1 MQKHKRIIILAML
14 LATVTSK
21 AQVGIGTA
29 TPEAS
34 AKLDVSS
41 NSKGLLPPRMTDVQ
55 KNTIAS
61 PKAGLMVWCTDCG
74 STGQMQVFNGSEWTD
89 LIGSPSI
96 TASSNGT
103 AVVSEYAVFG
113 ASTGTLTIGVPV
125 TGVTQTIT
133 ATVVSV
139 GTYDITTTANGVTFA
154 KSGSFTATG
163 NQDIELIASG
173 IPTAVSNSF
182 TLNTVPTC
190 SFTKSSASTC
200 GSSTVTFSYN
210 GASVTYGVVM
220 GAGSRCW
227 LDRNLGASQ
236 VATSSTDPLSYGD
249 LFQWGRGADGHQL
262 RTSNTTYVQ
271 SSTDQPGHADFIL
284 NSGDWLETPNDNL
297 WQGVNGINNPC
308 PSGFR
313 VPTMEEQNVE
323 RASWGSANPAGA
335 YNSPLK
341 FPADGDRHGENG
353 SPNPGTYGNYWS
365 STVYSVNA
373 YYLNFNSD
381 MANIDQWARSW
392 GMPVRCIKN

>member
-21 AQVGIGTA
+21 AQVGIGTT

-41 NSKGLLPPRMTDVQ
+41 NSKGLLPPRMRDAQ
-55 KNTIAS
+55 KNAISS

-74 STGQMQVFNGSEWTD
+74 STGQMQVFNGSEWSD
-89 LIGSPSI
+89 MIGSPSI

-103 AVVSEYAVFG
+103 AVVSEYAVSG
-113 ASTGTLTIGVPV
+113 ASTGTLTIGTPV

-154 KSGSFTATG
+154 KNGSFTVTG

-173 IPTAVSNSF
+173 IPTEVSNSF

-190 SFTKSSASTC
+190 SFTKSSVSTC

-262 RTSNTTYVQ
+262 RTSNTTYDK
-271 SSTDQPGHADFIL
+271 SSTNQPGHADFIL
-284 NSGDWLETPNDNL
+284 SNNWLRTPNDNL

-313 VPTMEEQNVE
+313 VPTMEEQNEE
-323 RASWGSANPAGA
+323 RASWSTLNSAGA
-335 YNSPLK
+335 FNSPLK
-341 FPADGDRHGENG
+341 LPNAGDRDAYSG
-353 SPNPGTYGNYWS
+353 SVNPNNYGNYWS
-365 STVYSVNA
+365 NTVYNTNA
-373 YYLNFNSD
+373 YYLDFSTNAVIYN
-381 MANIDQWARSW
+381 WARSC